1 MGLATGDK
9 IRIGFIGV
17 GNIAQ
22 NAIMPAYLKQ
32 PDVEIVAVCDLKEAR
47 AREVAERHGIP
58 HVYTDF
64 NEMVKRD
71 DIDAISVCTWNN
83 SHAPATIAALQAGKH
98 VLCEKPPAMTV
109 AEAEEMRD
117 AAKDAGKVLMYGLV
131 QRFRTE
137 VTVLKEFMEAGK
149 FGDIYFGK
157 TSILRRRGT
166 PLGWF
171 TDPAKSGGGP
181 VIDIGVHLIDVTRY
195 LMGSP
200 QPTRVSAQVWS
211 PTATTRPRAS
221 PRWKRLR
228 HRRSRLRRRGY
239 CRRRDPLRQRR
250 GHDLRRQL
258 GGEREGDP
266 LLQPS
271 GRYEGRCQRRS
282 LRDLQ
287 RGAGLPHRRP
297 ARGREEERVRGRGP
311 SLPRLHQ
318 DGCHADP
325 ECRRGRCHPEDP
337 STAFTSRLAWAARSS
352 CKRRVREDVGS
363 ACRTVGASCVPG
375 MSAEPE
381 G

>member
-32 PDVEIVAVCDLKEAR
+32 SDVEIVAVCDLKEAR

-211 PTATTRPRAS
+211 PHGDYKTKGVS
-221 PRWKRLR
+221 RWKAFDTDDLVFGVEDIAGGVIHFDNGAAMIFDVSWAANVKEIPFFSQVVGTKAGASVDPFEIYSEEQDYLIDVRPVVEKKNAFEAEVRHFLDCIKTGATPIPNADEGVAIQKILNGIYESARL
-228 HRRSRLRRRGY
+228 
-239 CRRRDPLRQRR
+239 
-250 GHDLRRQL
+250 
-258 GGEREGDP
+258 
-266 LLQPS
+266 
-271 GRYEGRCQRRS
+271 
-282 LRDLQ
+282 
-287 RGAGLPHRRP
+287 
-297 ARGREEERVRGRGP
+297 GREVE
-311 SLPRLHQ
+311 L
-318 DGCHADP
+318 
-325 ECRRGRCHPEDP
+325 
-337 STAFTSRLAWAARSS
+337 
-352 CKRRVREDVGS
+352 
-363 ACRTVGASCVPG
+363 
-375 MSAEPE
+375 
-381 G
+381 

>member
-137 VTVLKEFMEAGK
+137 VTVLKAFMEAGK

-211 PTATTRPRAS
+211 PHGDYKTKGVS
-221 PRWKRLR
+221 RWKAFDTDDLVFGVEDIAGGVIHFDNGAAMIFDVSWAANVKEIPFFSQVVGTKAGASVDPFEIYSEEQDYLIDVRPVVEKKNAFEAEVRHFLDCIKTGATPIPNADEGVAIQKILNGIYESARL
-228 HRRSRLRRRGY
+228 
-239 CRRRDPLRQRR
+239 
-250 GHDLRRQL
+250 
-258 GGEREGDP
+258 
-266 LLQPS
+266 
-271 GRYEGRCQRRS
+271 
-282 LRDLQ
+282 
-287 RGAGLPHRRP
+287 
-297 ARGREEERVRGRGP
+297 GREVE
-311 SLPRLHQ
+311 L
-318 DGCHADP
+318 
-325 ECRRGRCHPEDP
+325 
-337 STAFTSRLAWAARSS
+337 
-352 CKRRVREDVGS
+352 
-363 ACRTVGASCVPG
+363 
-375 MSAEPE
+375 
-381 G
+381 